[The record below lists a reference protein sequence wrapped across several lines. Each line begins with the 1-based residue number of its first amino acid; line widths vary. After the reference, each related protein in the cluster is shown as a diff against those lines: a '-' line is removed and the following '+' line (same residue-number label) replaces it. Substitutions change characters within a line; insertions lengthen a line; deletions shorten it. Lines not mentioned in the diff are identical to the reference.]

1 MVNITID
8 YIKELFLES
17 FEEQVNYYDEK
28 LNEEIA
34 NQYIFSFPT
43 EYYRN
48 SDGELDIEDDPEVSC
63 VKVDNVKVEDISF
76 AVFSSNDGKVI
87 IQGKADVVYNL
98 TAMHRVFY
106 SDGYDSDYDDFE
118 MTDGSDEDEATISF
132 VFTEEGVGFDSDL
145 SLAEYECCFDI
156 I

>member
-1 MVNITID
+1 MNNVNVD
-8 YIKELFLES
+8 YVKELFIET

-28 LNEEIA
+28 LNEEIT

-43 EYYRN
+43 QYYLN

-63 VKVDNVKVEDISF
+63 VKVENIKVKDIDF
-76 AVFSSNDGKVI
+76 DVFSSSDGKVM

-98 TAMHRVFY
+98 TAMHREY
-106 SDGYDSDYDDFE
+106 YTDGYDSDYDDFE
-118 MTDGSDEDEATISF
+118 MTDGSDKDDATISF
-132 VFTEEGVGFDSDL
+132 VFTEEGVGLEADL